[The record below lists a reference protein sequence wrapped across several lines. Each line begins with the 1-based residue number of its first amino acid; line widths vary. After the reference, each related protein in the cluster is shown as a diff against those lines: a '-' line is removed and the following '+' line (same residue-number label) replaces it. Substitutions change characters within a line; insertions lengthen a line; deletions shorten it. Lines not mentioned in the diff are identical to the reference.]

1 MRSRERDIGRET
13 YVSSERELGF
23 GLGALLDAGSRSIGA
38 REAALTR
45 RSTCTRRTTLRPLAL
60 GSLPRTL
67 HLRNPRDDRD
77 RCVCG
82 AKQRNNKEAVERIRA
97 PD

>member
-1 MRSRERDIGRET
+1 MRSRERDLGRDG

-67 HLRNPRDDRD
+67 HLRNLRDDRD
-77 RCVCG
+77 RCVWG
-82 AKQRNNKEAVERIRA
+82 GSNETTRR
-97 PD
+97 P